1 MEQNLLEI
9 SKHNVSDATL
19 EILKEVMYQQDDF
32 GIKKYGVSLDHSH
45 KYDWLKMLQEELADG
60 LKYLQC
66 EMERK
71 QYVIQLLQAGL
82 RSDEPKTFIEIAL
95 ELLSVDGTGK

>member
-1 MEQNLLEI
+1 MEQTLLHFQ
-9 SKHNVSDATL
+9 KHNVSDKAL
-19 EILKEVMYQQDDF
+19 EILKQVMYKQDDF
-32 GIKKYGVSLDHSH
+32 GVNKYGVALDHSH

-71 QYVIQLLQAGL
+71 EYIINLLKAGL
-82 RSDEPKTFIEIAL
+82 RSDEPKTFIEVAL
-95 ELLSVDGTGK
+95 ELLTMEGTGK

>member
-1 MEQNLLEI
+1 MEQTLMDI
-9 SKHNVSDATL
+9 SKHAVSDKSL
-19 EILKEVMYQQDDF
+19 ETLKEVMYQQDEF
-32 GIKKYGVSLDHSH
+32 GVKKYGVALDHSH

-71 QYVIQLLQAGL
+71 EYVISLLKAGV
-82 RSDEPKTFIEIAL
+82 RSDEPKTFIEVAL
-95 ELLSVDGTGK
+95 DLLTMDGTGK

>member
-1 MEQNLLEI
+1 MEQTLLDL
-9 SKHNVSDATL
+9 SKHAVSDKSL
-19 EILKEVMYQQDDF
+19 ETLKEVMYQQDEF
-32 GIKKYGVSLDHSH
+32 KVKKYGVALDHSH

-71 QYVIQLLQAGL
+71 EYIISLLKAGI
-82 RSDEPKTFIEIAL
+82 RSDEPKTFIEVAL
-95 ELLSVDGTGK
+95 ELLTMEGTGK